1 MTVLMLNGV
10 LMGADEA
17 TIPATDRALTHGVG
31 LYETLKLVAGVP
43 VFFEEHIAR
52 LDLGLAGLTRR
63 LAAPSH
69 VPARPP
75 RALVAAGPPPG
86 PLEAELGE
94 PQVQAGDVFLE

>member
-17 TIPATDRALTHGVG
+17 TIPATDRALTHGLG

-52 LDLGLAGLTRR
+52 LDLGL
-63 LAAPSH
+63 S
-69 VPARPP
+69 
-75 RALVAAGPPPG
+75 
-86 PLEAELGE
+86 ELG
-94 PQVQAGDVFLE
+94 LERPCGRADMAERICRL